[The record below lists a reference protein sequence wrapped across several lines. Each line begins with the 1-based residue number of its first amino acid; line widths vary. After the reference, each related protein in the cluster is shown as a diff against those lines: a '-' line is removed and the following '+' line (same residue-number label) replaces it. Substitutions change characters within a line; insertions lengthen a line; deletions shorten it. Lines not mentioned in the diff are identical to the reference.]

1 MAAQW
6 SPASLGTRYLN
17 FALELELELELELD
31 LEGRS
36 GEKKDDFSKD
46 YSKVILRRAY
56 SPSRY
61 SMGGS

>member
-17 FALELELELELELD
+17 FALALELELELE
-31 LEGRS
+31 GRS
-36 GEKKDDFSKD
+36 GETKDNFSKD

-56 SPSRY
+56 RPSRY
-61 SMGGS
+61 SMWGC